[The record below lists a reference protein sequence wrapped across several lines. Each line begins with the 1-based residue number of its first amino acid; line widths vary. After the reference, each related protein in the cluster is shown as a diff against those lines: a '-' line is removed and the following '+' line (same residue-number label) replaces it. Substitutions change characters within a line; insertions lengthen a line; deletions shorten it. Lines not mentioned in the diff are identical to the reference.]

1 MSAPLHKRIR
11 GRWFAYLAVL
21 FCICLGVWHFGFGA
35 KPEKNRYPMPAW
47 AGNKWPQLVPV
58 RTVTVQVQDLPVR
71 LKAIGTVTALNTVTV
86 RSRVDGQLLRLAFEE
101 GQKVEKG
108 QLLAEIDPA
117 SYRIRLAQMQGQLK
131 QATAQVA
138 SARSDLERI
147 LNLHRQNL
155 VTAQELDIQQALV
168 TQREGSQAA
177 AQALVDD
184 AQLQLA
190 YTRIEA
196 PLSGRVG
203 IRRIDAGNLVKQ
215 TDTNG
220 LVSITQT
227 SPITVSFTIAEV
239 DLQKVLGP
247 FKAGQA
253 LSVEAWDRSDRLLLA
268 KGSLRTV
275 DNQIDA
281 TTGTLRLKAEFAN
294 EKEELFPNQFV
305 NIRIQVETLDRA
317 LVIPGAAVQFGS
329 RGTYVYVIDKDN
341 KARVRDVVLG
351 PSDGPLQ
358 SVSQGLKDGETI
370 VLEGL
375 DRLRDGFGVVIANGT
390 ASNTAP

>member
-1 MSAPLHKRIR
+1 MSAPLLKRIR
-11 GRWFAYLAVL
+11 GRWFAYLVVL
-21 FCICLGVWHFGFGA
+21 ACICLGVWYFGFKS
-35 KPEKNRYPMPAW
+35 KPEKNHYQMPAW
-47 AGNKWPQLVPV
+47 AGSKWPQLVPV
-58 RTVTVQVQDLPVR
+58 RTVIAQAQDLPVR

-86 RSRVDGQLLRLAFEE
+86 RSRVDGQLLRIAFDE

-108 QLLAEIDPA
+108 QLLAEIDPS
-117 SYRIRLAQMQGQLK
+117 SYRIRLAQMEGQLK

-138 SARSDLERI
+138 SARGDLQRI

-155 VTAQELDIQQALV
+155 VTAQELEIQQALV
-168 TQREGSQAA
+168 SQREGSQAA

-184 AQLQLA
+184 AQLQLN

-215 TDTNG
+215 TDSNG
-220 LVSITQT
+220 LVTITQT

-239 DLQKVLGP
+239 DLPKVLGP
-247 FKAGQA
+247 FKAGQD
-253 LSVEAWDRSDRLLLA
+253 LNVEAWDRSDKQLLA
-268 KGSLRTV
+268 KGLLRTV
-275 DNQIDA
+275 DNQIDI

-294 EKEELFPNQFV
+294 AKEELFPNQFV
-305 NIRIQVETLDRA
+305 NIRLQVDTLQKSM
-317 LVIPGAAVQFGS
+317 VIPGAAVQFGS

-358 SVSQGLKDGETI
+358 AISQGLQPGEAV